1 MCAVAVL
8 LLCAVVVALVAAC
21 EDSVRE
27 SLSILALCV
36 VAAIVYGVLHDLV
49 TAHVCVEYFTIGH
62 PPMFGTES
70 PVLLALGWG
79 VVATWW
85 VGAFLGAV
93 LIVAAR
99 FGSRPKRSA
108 RSLVWPVAQLM
119 AVVGVFALGAG
130 LLGWVLARAGA
141 VYLLEPL
148 SSNIPPEKH
157 VAFLADLWAHSA
169 SYLSGFVGG
178 LVVCA
183 RVCFARR
190 TVAQGQAGSPPHEMR

>member
-1 MCAVAVL
+1 M
-8 LLCAVVVALVAAC
+8 
-21 EDSVRE
+21 E
-27 SLSILALCV
+27 SLRILALCIL
-36 VAAIVYGVLHDLV
+36 AAIVYGVFHDLV

-70 PVLLALGWG
+70 PALLALGWG
-79 VVATWW
+79 VIATWW
-85 VGAFLGAV
+85 VGGFLGAV

-108 RSLVWPVAQLM
+108 RSLVRPVFQLM
-119 AVVGVFALGAG
+119 TVVGVFALGAG
-130 LLGWVLARAGA
+130 VLGWALARAGA

-148 SSNIPPEKH
+148 SSKIPPEKH

-169 SYLSGFVGG
+169 SYLFGFVGG

-183 RVCFARR
+183 RVWRARR
-190 TVAQGQAGSPPHEMR
+190 GKP